1 MAIGKIVK
9 GIGGFYYVDADDVIY
24 ECKAR
29 GNFRK
34 QGISPLVGDNVEFS
48 INENDCAENRIEKI
62 FERKNSLVRP
72 PLANLD
78 RLFIISSVTDPRINT
93 LIIDKMVAIA
103 EYKRIEPVIVL
114 TKIDL
119 DSDFDEYVSI
129 YENAGFKVVICDNT
143 TGRGADE
150 IRELLKGKVSAFCGN
165 TGVGKS
171 TLLNNVFPDL
181 ELATGETSKK
191 LGRGRH
197 TTRHC
202 ELFKVDGGYIADT
215 PGFSSLDLERCE
227 KIYKEDLPHCFRE
240 FEPYTDLCKFN
251 TNCSHVNDKGC
262 SVTEAVDNGK
272 IAKSRHDSYVA
283 MFNEVKDIKEW
294 QKK

>member
-62 FERKNSLVRP
+62 IERKNSLVRP